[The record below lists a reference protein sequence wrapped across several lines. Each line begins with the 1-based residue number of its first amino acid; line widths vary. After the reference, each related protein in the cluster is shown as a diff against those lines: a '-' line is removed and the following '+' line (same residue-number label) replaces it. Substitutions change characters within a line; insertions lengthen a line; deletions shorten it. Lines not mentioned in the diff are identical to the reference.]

1 MLFVC
6 LSMGRLIFQIETL
19 GAGNAL
25 LFNPGAASLENS
37 IKIGDRHHV
46 MR

>member
-1 MLFVC
+1 M
-6 LSMGRLIFQIETL
+6 IFERETL

-37 IKIGDRHHV
+37 IKIGDAL
-46 MR
+46 M